1 MLFAFHSLIAY
12 VLCSHRTMLFRVDYV
27 IALVVAGAIAGALA
41 ANFFA
46 SFETS
51 RLARAYYVLIAV
63 RVSLGVIFF
72 VLAYVLPVPGPWSS
86 LNKLCSD
93 ATNLLL
99 GALFGLALRRSKAPG
114 ILLEPQVYSA
124 LCLSA
129 GYAILIAG
137 VGKAFSMQAMT
148 DFFTQS
154 GYSVAFLKFIMVAEI
169 IGGAALLTP
178 WAALPATIGIS
189 VDMMGAVITHVH
201 NGDPLNDSTGAIAM
215 LIRLAAIAVVWSLRP
230 RSADPPRPIRG
241 RLATV
246 AICAALCFVAAIA
259 GSSAMRHAALPP
271 TMGSSNH

>member
-1 MLFAFHSLIAY
+1 
-12 VLCSHRTMLFRVDYV
+12 MLFRVDYLL
-27 IALVVAGAIAGALA
+27 ALIVAGAIAGALA
-41 ANFFA
+41 ADFFA
-46 SFETS
+46 NIETS

-63 RVSLGVIFF
+63 RVTLGITLF
-72 VLAYVLPVPGPWSS
+72 VLTYVLPVPGPWSS
-86 LNKLCSD
+86 LSKLFGD
-93 ATNLLL
+93 GTNFLL
-99 GALFGLALRRSKAPG
+99 GALFGLVLRRSKPPE

-129 GYAILIAG
+129 GYSILIAG

-154 GYSVAFLKFIMVAEI
+154 GYSISFLKFIMVAEI
-169 IGGAALLTP
+169 IGGAALLIP
-178 WAALPATIGIS
+178 WATLPAAIGIS

-215 LIRLAAIAVVWSLRP
+215 LFRLAAIAVVWSLRP
-230 RSADPPRPIRG
+230 RSADPPRPIHG

-246 AICAALCFVAAIA
+246 TICAALCLVAAIA
-259 GSSAMRHAALPP
+259 GSSAMRHATLPP